1 MAIPKRQLE
10 TWTKQGAVTNSKKTY
25 GKIERSLKSDRSAL
39 SQHDHDWE
47 IYLQGSYA
55 NHTNIYGDSDVDIVV
70 RLLSTWRSDLSDLPE
85 EQEQAYDEAYVDAD
99 YTGRDFYEDVRTS
112 LYRRFS
118 RGSVEAGS
126 KAIKLKS
133 DNTPIPVD
141 ADVVPCVEHR
151 NYNYFHGKDDEDY
164 DAGMNFRTR
173 DSARKIVNYSKIH
186 RSVGE
191 KKNSPDRT
199 NRNYKPTIRMFKN
212 ARQKMC
218 KEQII
223 SDGTAPSYYI
233 ECLLS
238 NVPDRHFKG
247 NTTTRY
253 QKIVDHLMSADLNS
267 FTEQCGLRE
276 LFDES
281 NPDRWNRQEA
291 QHYISGLRTLWEN
304 W

>member
-1 MAIPKRQLE
+1 MAIPKRQLD

-70 RLLSTWRSDLSDLPE
+70 RLLSTWRSDLSGLPK
-85 EQEQAYDEAYVDAD
+85 EQKQAYDEAYVDAD

-118 RGSVEAGS
+118 RGSIEPGS

-133 DNTPIPVD
+133 DDAPIPVD

-151 NYNYFHGKDDEDY
+151 NYNYFRSEDDEDY
-164 DAGMNFRTR
+164 EDGMNFRTR
-173 DSARKIVNYSKIH
+173 DGGRRIINYSKIH

-191 KKNSPDRT
+191 DKNRSNRT
-199 NRNYKPTIRMFKN
+199 NGNYKSTIRMFKN

-218 KEQII
+218 EERII

-238 NVPDRHFKG
+238 NVPDRHFEG
-247 NTTTRY
+247 NTTSRF
-253 QKIVDHLMSADLNS
+253 QNIVDHLEDATLST
-267 FTEQCGLRE
+267 FTEQCGLRD
-276 LFDES
+276 LFDDS
-281 NPDRWNRQEA
+281 NPDRWNRQDA
-291 QHYISGLRTLWEN
+291 QRYITGLQTLWN
-304 W
+304 SW